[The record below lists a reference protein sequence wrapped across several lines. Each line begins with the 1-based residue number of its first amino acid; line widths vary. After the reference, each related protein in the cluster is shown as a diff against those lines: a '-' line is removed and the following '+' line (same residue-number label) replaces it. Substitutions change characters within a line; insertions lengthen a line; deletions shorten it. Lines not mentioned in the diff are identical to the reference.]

1 MSSETA
7 LVIGHIPF
15 WTWAFT
21 LILARVAAAVMLLP
35 GIAEAAAPSI
45 VRAGIALALTLVLL
59 PVLAPLLPPQPT
71 SLALFAKA
79 LLAETLDG
87 LFLGWL
93 ARVLAL
99 ALPMAGQM
107 ISYMI
112 GVFSVLQNDI
122 TIGTG
127 ATAVGSLFSVTIPVI
142 LLGTGLYALPLE
154 ALVGSYRILPPGQ
167 LIPPQFSAE
176 QAVLTVATGF
186 ALALKLS
193 SPFIIASII
202 WYTSVALTARLVPRI
217 QIYFLAAPAQIL
229 GGIVL
234 FAVVATSLITLWQ
247 NNIGNEFAML
257 PGLR

>member
-1 MSSETA
+1 
-7 LVIGHIPF
+7 
-15 WTWAFT
+15 
-21 LILARVAAAVMLLP
+21 MLLP

-45 VRAGIALALTLVLL
+45 VRTGITLALTFVLL
-59 PVLAPLLPPQPT
+59 PILAPLMPPQPT
-71 SLALFAKA
+71 SFALFGKA
-79 LLAETLDG
+79 LLAEILDG

-99 ALPMAGQM
+99 ALPMAGQI

-112 GVFSVLQNDI
+112 GISSVLQNDN
-122 TIGTG
+122 TIGSG
-127 ATAVGSLFSVTIPVI
+127 ATAVGSLFSMAIPVI

-154 ALVGSYRILPPGQ
+154 ALAGSYRILPPGQ
-167 LIPPQFSAE
+167 LIPPQLSAE

-193 SPFIIASII
+193 SPFIIASIV
-202 WYTSVALTARLVPRI
+202 WYTSVALTARLIPRI

-234 FAVVATSLITLWQ
+234 FAVVATSLITLWR
-247 NNIGNEFAML
+247 NNVSSEFAML